1 MLMQKLVFV
10 AQTGAS
16 IVLYLLIALSVLSVG
31 VVIERWWYF
40 RKRKLDFAK
49 TSVDLEKFLRAGDV
63 AGARKE
69 LGKSMTVEAEC
80 VRDAL
85 AWYDDGTEAVQEILV
100 KGVRQRRKIFESG
113 LLFLG
118 TLGNNA
124 PFIGLFGT
132 VLGVVSAFKELGAA
146 SGAMA
151 GSGGGMNNVMGGIAE
166 ALIATAIGILV
177 AIPAVVAYN
186 MFQKRGADIEENTA
200 ALGNV
205 IVATMKARP
214 AKPARKEE
222 GTGRTT
228 RNQRKEDKSAER
240 EKPAIEEV
248 AQKAAHHVEASA

>member
-16 IVLYLLIALSVLSVG
+16 MVLYILIGLSILSVG

-49 TSVDLEKFLRAGDV
+49 TSADLEKFLRAGDL
-63 AGARKE
+63 AGARKD
-69 LGKSMTVEAEC
+69 LGKSPTVEAEC

-85 AWYDDGTEAVQEILV
+85 AWFDEGIEAVQEILM
-100 KGVRQRRKIFESG
+100 KGIRQRRKVFESG

-146 SGAMA
+146 QGAMSA
-151 GSGGGMNNVMGGIAE
+151 GGGGMNNVMGGIAE

-186 MFQKRGADIEENTA
+186 IFQKKGADIEENTA

-205 IVATMKARP
+205 IVASLKARTP
-214 AKPARKEE
+214 KTTSRKEE
-222 GTGRTT
+222 GSGRTT
-228 RNQRKEDKSAER
+228 RNQRKEDKVER
-240 EKPAIEEV
+240 EKAIEEV
-248 AQKAAHHVEASA
+248 AQKAAHHAEASA

>member
-1 MLMQKLVFV
+1 MLMQKLTFV

-16 IVLYLLIALSVLSVG
+16 IVLYILIALSILSIG
-31 VVIERWWYF
+31 VVMERWWYF

-49 TSVDLEKFLRAGDV
+49 TSADLEKSLRAGDV

-69 LGKSMTVEAEC
+69 LSKSPTVEAAC
-80 VRDAL
+80 VHDAL
-85 AWYDDGTEAVQEILV
+85 AWFDDGIEAVQEILI
-100 KGVRQRRKIFESG
+100 KGVRQRRKVFESG

-132 VLGVVSAFKELGAA
+132 VLGVVAAFKELGAA

-205 IVATMKARP
+205 IVATMKAARP
-214 AKPARKEE
+214 VKAPRKEE
-222 GTGRTT
+222 GSGRTT
-228 RNQRKEDKSAER
+228 RNQRKEDKSER
-240 EKPAIEEV
+240 EKSIEEV
-248 AQKAAHHVEASA
+248 AQKAGHHAEASA